1 MMTRHF
7 LEIKNITCAEPSFF
21 ILLYFL
27 CKNLLCLCAEH
38 HYPLH
43 FRFLHLRFYYPYL
56 IITFIASFNT
66 RRNSPADVPLC
77 KLIKYKSLRERT
89 VPEASF
95 AFASAAEHYAHVL
108 SRVDILS
115 DEAQN
120 LAPFYRYN

>member
-1 MMTRHF
+1 MTRLF
-7 LEIKNITCAEPSFF
+7 LEIKNITLCAEPSFL

-27 CKNLLCLCAEH
+27 CKNLLLLCAEH

-43 FRFLHLRFYYPYL
+43 FRFLHLRFYYPHP
-56 IITFIASFNT
+56 ITFIAHLNT